1 MIDSIIYIE
10 NVSLASFKG
19 PNNNQTFGLWGLFW
33 MLPKNLLPC
42 RCASTLRVD
51 RRTVWESTDGL
62 MARRHQL
69 SHLSGAAVMGPMN
82 GMALVRAM
90 SFGAKIAALHL
101 AICISILKHQT
112 NHVKLDEIRTK
123 STSKFTHIADLLR
136 LCNFHFTGLS
146 SVHQALML
154 DWNTKLWGFAALLFQ
169 QQSWFKPFQSP
180 KKKLCDWKA
189 TRPHQLQVG
198 SFLRLGNPT
207 RKLFFFPSF
216 NPRIFL
222 LEVFRQLEA

>member
-1 MIDSIIYIE
+1 M
-10 NVSLASFKG
+10 
-19 PNNNQTFGLWGLFW
+19 
-33 MLPKNLLPC
+33 PC

-82 GMALVRAM
+82 GMALVRAI

-101 AICISILKHQT
+101 AASYICISILTHQT
-112 NHVKLDEIRTK
+112 NHVKLNEIRTK

-146 SVHQALML
+146 SVHQALI
-154 DWNTKLWGFAALLFQ
+154 GFATLRFHLSLSSLQ
-169 QQSWFKPFQSP
+169 
-180 KKKLCDWKA
+180 KKFLRDWKA

-207 RKLFFFPSF
+207 RKELFFPSF

-222 LEVFRQLEA
+222 LEVLRQLEA

>member
-1 MIDSIIYIE
+1 MIIWFIQEFILR

-33 MLPKNLLPC
+33 MQPKNLLPC

-82 GMALVRAM
+82 GMALVRAI

-101 AICISILKHQT
+101 AICILILKHQT
-112 NHVKLDEIRTK
+112 NHVKLNEIRTK
-123 STSKFTHIADLLR
+123 STSKFTHIADLLG

-146 SVHQALML
+146 SAHQALI
-154 DWNTKLWGFAALLFQ
+154 GFATLRFQ
-169 QQSWFKPFQSP
+169 
-180 KKKLCDWKA
+180 
-189 TRPHQLQVG
+189 
-198 SFLRLGNPT
+198 
-207 RKLFFFPSF
+207 
-216 NPRIFL
+216 
-222 LEVFRQLEA
+222 